1 MTEQKE
7 ILSGNEAIARGAY
20 EYGVTVAAAYPG
32 TPSTEILEN
41 IVKYDDI
48 YAEWAPNE
56 KVAFEVA
63 CGSSLAGARTLAAMK
78 QVGLN
83 VAADPLF
90 TMSYIGVNGG
100 FVIIDADDPDMHSSQ
115 NEQDNRYYAKSAK
128 IPMLEPS
135 DSQEAKDF
143 VGLALDISEEFDTPV
158 LLRVT
163 TRISHSSTAVT
174 LKERKTH
181 TIKPYKQNPQKDVMI
196 PAHAKKRHG
205 FVEERTKK
213 LQEYSEKTPVNVL
226 EEGKGDTGIIT
237 SGIAYQYV
245 KEVFPGAPV
254 LKLSMTCPLPVK
266 LIEKFSNMVK
276 NIYVVEE
283 LEPYM
288 ETEIKALGIKVTGKE
303 KLPLTGELNSSII
316 ANSFGIE
323 GFKSNVTLKEDIK
336 IPKRPPVLCPGCPH
350 RAFFYNVS
358 RMKLNVFGDI
368 GCYTLGMLP
377 PLNGLHTCICM
388 GAGIGVAHGMDKAL
402 GREGTKKSLAVIGDS
417 TFIHSGITGLIN
429 IVYNKGTS
437 TVVIL
442 DNSITAMTGRQDH
455 PCTGKTLK
463 GETTKKIDLIALCKS
478 IGVDDIVTV
487 NAFDVKAIR
496 DSLKNALDK
505 DEPSVVIVKGM
516 CTLIDRRKKISYE
529 VDGDK
534 CVKCWLCLRVGCP
547 AISKGENSSCIDP
560 LLCREC
566 GVCAMVCPKEAISKE
581 SQKL

>member
-1 MTEQKE
+1 MAEKKE

-20 EYGVTVAAAYPG
+20 ESGVTVATAYPG

-41 IVKYDDI
+41 IVQYNEI

-63 CGSSLAGARTLAAMK
+63 CGSSLAGARTLVAMK

-90 TMSYIGVNGG
+90 TMSYVGVNGG
-100 FVIIDADDPDMHSSQ
+100 LVIINADDPDMHSSQ
-115 NEQDNRYYAKSAK
+115 NEQDNRYYAKAAK

-135 DSQEAKDF
+135 DSQESKDF

-163 TRISHSSTAVT
+163 TRISHSSTAVS
-174 LKERKTH
+174 LKERKSYS
-181 TIKPYKQNPQKDVMI
+181 IKKYKQNVAKHVMI
-196 PAHAKKRHG
+196 PAHAKKRHV
-205 FVEERTKK
+205 FIEERTKK
-213 LQEYSEKTPVNVL
+213 LQAYSEKTPINVI

-245 KEVFPGAPV
+245 KEVFPDAPV
-254 LKLSMTCPLPVK
+254 LKLAMTCPMPVK

-303 KLPLTGELNSSII
+303 KLPITGELNSSIV
-316 ANSFGIE
+316 AKSFGID
-323 GFKSNVTLKEDIK
+323 GFKSDVTLKEDIK
-336 IPKRPPVLCPGCPH
+336 IPARPPVLCPGCPH
-350 RAFFYNVS
+350 RGFFYNVS

-388 GAGIGVAHGMDKAL
+388 GSGIGVAHGMNKAL

-455 PCTGKTLK
+455 PATGKTLK
-463 GETTKKIDLIALCKS
+463 GETTKKIDLFSLCKS
-478 IGVDDIVTV
+478 IGVDDIVSV
-487 NAFDVKAIR
+487 DAFDVKAIR
-496 DSLKNALDK
+496 NALKNALDK
-505 DEPSVVIVKGM
+505 EEPSVVIVKGL
-516 CTLIDRRKKISYE
+516 CTLIDRGKKSFYKVSPE
-529 VDGDK
+529 K

-547 AISKGENSSCIDP
+547 AISKGENSSCIDA
-560 LLCREC
+560 LLCRDC
-566 GVCAMVCPKEAISKE
+566 GVCASVCPKEAIQRE
-581 SQKL
+581 T